1 MATIADLLSHHHSA
15 CDEAFA
21 QAETSVEQADWPL
34 AGGAFQRFVTLI
46 EQHFS
51 AEETV
56 LFPAFEQATGMAG
69 GPTSVMRMEHEQMRG
84 LFADMRAAVS
94 DQRGDDFLGDAQ
106 TLLILMQ
113 QHNMKEENILYPMCD
128 QVLAAQS
135 ALMDSLQN
143 ALQIS

>member
-1 MATIADLLSHHHSA
+1 MTTIADLLSHHHSA

-21 QAETSVEQADWPL
+21 QAETAVEEAGWTL
-34 AGGAFQRFVTLI
+34 AGCAFQRFVTLI

-51 AEETV
+51 AEETL

-84 LFADMRAAVS
+84 LFAEMQAAVCG
-94 DQRGDDFLGDAQ
+94 QRGDDFLGDAQ